1 MPSYKRLTPD
11 HRTGTMPDLKLALKT
26 LIVQSCERDCD
37 PSEIADGEPLFGGD
51 ARLALDS
58 LDALQLSMA
67 LQKRYGVRLTD
78 SKETRRILA
87 NVENLARWLVS
98 RGGGSSEPQP

>member
-1 MPSYKRLTPD
+1 
-11 HRTGTMPDLKLALKT
+11 MPDLKLALKT

>member
-1 MPSYKRLTPD
+1 MT
-11 HRTGTMPDLKLALKT
+11 DLKLALKT
-26 LIVQSCERDCD
+26 LIVTACDKECD
-37 PSEIADGEPLFGGD
+37 PASILDDEPLFGSD

-67 LQKRYGVRLTD
+67 LQKRFGVRLSD

-87 NVENLARWLVS
+87 NVANLAAWLEAK
-98 RGGGSSEPQP
+98 R

>member
-1 MPSYKRLTPD
+1 MNTIELTTQLKRLIVEACEKDVAPD
-11 HRTGTMPDLKLALKT
+11 
-26 LIVQSCERDCD
+26 S
-37 PSEIADGEPLFGGD
+37 IADDEPLFGSHT
-51 ARLALDS
+51 RLALDS

-87 NVENLARWLVS
+87 NVGALAEYLRDKAA
-98 RGGGSSEPQP
+98 PAA